1 MFAIMGLA
9 APKQRPQKVIGS
21 ALLIAAVIGLTSCGG
36 DDGIEGYDAL
46 SRHVEGNR
54 VGGGSDQWIEMVNIA
69 GAYER
74 VGLIFGYVDDR
85 QACLEAIAG
94 MREANP
100 GREYVCTPAN

>member
-1 MFAIMGLA
+1 
-9 APKQRPQKVIGS
+9 
-21 ALLIAAVIGLTSCGG
+21 
-36 DDGIEGYDAL
+36 
-46 SRHVEGNR
+46 
-54 VGGGSDQWIEMVNIA
+54 MVNIA

-94 MREANP
+94 MREANL